1 MNPYQAGSSKGNE
14 ALYNLNLR
22 RALFKFVK
30 TKNRQ
35 NKDINTA
42 VKTVG
47 WGAHRAYCCSNNN
60 PYKHELL
67 SVKGCIPIPIP
78 IRTLRRER
86 KTPKGD
92 PTAKNVS
99 T

>member
-1 MNPYQAGSSKGNE
+1 MNPYRAGSSKGDE

-30 TKNRQ
+30 TKQRHQ
-35 NKDINTA
+35 QWW
-42 VKTVG
+42 VGGCGG
-47 WGAHRAYCCSNNN
+47 WGWGRAHRAYCWD

-67 SVKGCIPIPIP
+67 SVKGCIPIP